1 MNDRDTAGY
10 DEIEPTGL
18 NPAQRFDN
26 IDPSAAHG
34 RPRPLARGRFGLRT
48 RMGGGDP
55 TPVITHR
62 VGCPSSPMQA
72 SIALARAIGCYFD
85 CDPEWGYCNPLWG
98 PIVQVRSKPTGCG
111 VAFGACARHASTY
124 QVPPSRR
131 SGAPLDLGGTGH
143 FRGSQPDF
151 DHEPW
156 PFPFPFPCPFPCP
169 FPFPFVGSV
178 AGTVVVVAVVV
189 LVVVVVV
196 VGGTLVV
203 VVVLGG
209 GAVVVALVAV
219 DVEAVVVAG
228 AGDKGVAA
236 RWRLPRGV
244 RGTVVG
250 VAAPAAA
257 A

>member
-26 IDPSAAHG
+26 INPAVAHG

-85 CDPEWGYCNPLWG
+85 CDPDWGYCNPLWG
-98 PIVQVRSKPTGCG
+98 PIVQVRSELTGCG

-124 QVPPSRR
+124 QVPQSRR
-131 SGAPLDLGGTGH
+131 SGLAPFDLETTPYRHWFGHLSLRPSSGMAGCRCSQHSPEWWVVRFRHRRRPPRASVKGTK
-143 FRGSQPDF
+143 
-151 DHEPW
+151 
-156 PFPFPFPCPFPCP
+156 
-169 FPFPFVGSV
+169 
-178 AGTVVVVAVVV
+178 T
-189 LVVVVVV
+189 
-196 VGGTLVV
+196 
-203 VVVLGG
+203 
-209 GAVVVALVAV
+209 
-219 DVEAVVVAG
+219 
-228 AGDKGVAA
+228 
-236 RWRLPRGV
+236 
-244 RGTVVG
+244 
-250 VAAPAAA
+250 
-257 A
+257 